1 MFSDEST
8 FLSPVNYFQIN
19 LDCHRLPKGD
29 FPRLKG
35 SSFKKHILPD
45 TSTLCNQE
53 SFAEIAMGW
62 NLEGIELCVK
72 VEKRFEHA
80 SYPDVMRGDSF
91 ELFIDTRDV
100 KTSGYNT
107 RFCHHFFFLPEA
119 IEGHHAGELTHFRTE
134 DTHPL
139 CDPGELHVKASLSRE
154 AYTLHL
160 WIPKEV
166 MHGYDPE
173 QFKRMGFSYRVNRP
187 RYESQHFSAKSSEFQ
202 LEQQPSLWSTM
213 RLVE

>member
-1 MFSDEST
+1 MFGDENT
-8 FLSPVNYFQIN
+8 PLSPVNFFQMS
-19 LDCHRLPKGD
+19 LDCHQLAKGD

-35 SSFKKHILPD
+35 GAFKKHLLPD
-45 TSTLCNQE
+45 ASTLCSQE

-62 NLEGIELCVK
+62 NSEGIELCVK
-72 VEKRFEHA
+72 VAKRFEQA
-80 SYPDVMRGDSF
+80 YYPVVEKGDSF

-107 RFCHHFFFLPEA
+107 RFCHHFFVLPEA
-119 IEGHHAGELTHFRTE
+119 VEGHHAGELTHFRTE

-139 CDPGELHVKASLSRE
+139 CDPEELKVKTALTQSG
-154 AYTLHL
+154 YTLHL
-160 WIPKEV
+160 WIPKEAL
-166 MHGYDPE
+166 HGYDPE

-187 RYESQHFSAKSSEFQ
+187 KYESQHFSAKTSEYQ

>member
-1 MFSDEST
+1 MFSDEDTS
-8 FLSPVNYFQIN
+8 LSPVNFFQIS

-35 SSFKKHILPD
+35 SSFKKHLLPD
-45 TSTLCNQE
+45 ASTLCNQE

-62 NLEGIELCVK
+62 NLEGIELCIQADK
-72 VEKRFEHA
+72 PFEQAH
-80 SYPDVMRGDSF
+80 YPGVDRGDSF

-139 CDPGELHVKASLSRE
+139 CDPEELKVKASLSKE
-154 AYTLHL
+154 KYTLHI

-166 MHGYDPE
+166 LHGYDPE
-173 QFKRMGFSYRVNRP
+173 QFSRMGFSYRVNRP
-187 RYESQHFSAKSSEFQ
+187 RYESQHFSAKTNEFQ
-202 LEQQPSLWSTM
+202 LEQQPSLWSSM
-213 RLVE
+213 RLTA